1 MKVLHTM
8 TPEEIAEWERDQS
21 GGFAE
26 GPQSFMSHA
35 LALLDSEGSMTHR
48 EFANRTGGSRAATHY
63 ALLVLLRGG
72 RIARSG
78 GGRTGDPFV
87 YRLTEAAS

>member
-1 MKVLHTM
+1 MKVQHTM
-8 TPEEIAEWERDQS
+8 TPEEIVEWERNPR
-21 GGFAE
+21 GLVTE
-26 GPQSFMSHA
+26 CPQSFMSHA
-35 LALLDSEGSMTHR
+35 LALLESEGSMTHR

-78 GGRTGDPFV
+78 DGGQTDPFV
-87 YRLTEAAS
+87 YRLSEARP